1 MLSGETGL
9 QVFVVCLALSLF
21 SFVIRVWPRKVQS
34 ISSSSGVWERL
45 CRIGV
50 MVLTCFLEFKVKALR
65 PGVLFG
71 ESFIKR

>member
-21 SFVIRVWPRKVQS
+21 SFVIRVWSRKVQS

-71 ESFIKR
+71 ESFIK